1 MTQQVT
7 LYHACL
13 APDQATILGYSAD
26 CWGYIHV
33 PYSCARAQDGLNG
46 RLSIHMIYES
56 IMQDWTLIQPILY
69 DDTLTKAAEA
79 AVIAPTEEPAE
90 AGQDW
95 VSQDTWDT
103 AVEPHQAEPDHGR
116 AQGQHFGGR
125 SGFEP
130 KIIGL
135 LVHLY
140 RYGASYND
148 HELWSRVRKA
158 ADKVYFSRDN
168 VRSQV
173 DQALAKRG

>member
-56 IMQDWTLIQPILY
+56 IMQDWTLIQPILF

-95 VSQDTWDT
+95 ASQDTWDT
-103 AVEPHQAEPDHGR
+103 AVEPEEAEHYHGR
-116 AQGQHFGGR
+116 AKGEHKGR

-148 HELWSRVRKA
+148 HALWSRVRKA

-173 DQALAKRG
+173 DQALTKRG